1 MLNGKVIII
10 HLIAGLIKKTV
21 YICQYFPK
29 LKSLRGNIKAALELS
44 YYATKGDLKNAA
56 GVDTSELAKKTDF
69 ANLS

>member
-1 MLNGKVIII
+1 M
-10 HLIAGLIKKTV
+10 
-21 YICQYFPK
+21 
-29 LKSLRGNIKAALELS
+29 RGNIKAALELS